1 MAAERIYLT
10 EPALRQTP
18 ACLPLPTNHLL
29 GPSYVLFD
37 YALAL
42 HSMIPE
48 GVAEII
54 SVTPKSSSTVSNSYG
69 RFSYSHLPLRFYAL
83 GVCRTFPQAQL
94 ALPPLLGG
102 STECCSQ
109 PRA

>member
-1 MAAERIYLT
+1 M
-10 EPALRQTP
+10 
-18 ACLPLPTNHLL
+18 LL
-29 GPSYVLFD
+29 YSKT
-37 YALAL
+37 
-42 HSMIPE
+42 HSMPDRIVNLVQRQVRPMVCGKARAAVE
-48 GVAEII
+48 FG
-54 SVTPKSSSTVSNSYG
+54 
-69 RFSYSHLPLRFYAL
+69 AL